1 MEIESI
7 IQFLYEQIQMRK
19 KTSPKYKEI
28 AKVYSTKRNEF
39 EATLDKEQ
47 KLMLEELLLLK
58 GDTDIQEMK
67 EYFEQGFLFS
77 AKLIMEIYNRQ
88 TVDLSEF

>member
-1 MEIESI
+1 MEIENI
-7 IQFLYEQIQMRK
+7 IQFLYEQVQMRK
-19 KTSPKYKEI
+19 RTSPKYKETS
-28 AKVYSTKRNEF
+28 KVYSSKRNEF
-39 EATLDKEQ
+39 EQTLDKEQ
-47 KLMLEELLLLK
+47 KLLLDEILLLK

-77 AKLIMEIYNRQ
+77 AKLIMEVYNGK